1 MHLSYVGQASCVF
14 IILSCSGLPIAS
26 GCSLMSADLRDPSP
40 SRVLWRAGIA
50 DDCDILVYCYG
61 RKYSMSQLAAGFPPL
76 DGKGPEGERALSF
89 QEGRSPGED
98 EESNPGDVLDQISVD
113 EGEGST
119 QNPVVLKGIVQD
131 SGS

>member
-1 MHLSYVGQASCVF
+1 
-14 IILSCSGLPIAS
+14 
-26 GCSLMSADLRDPSP
+26 
-40 SRVLWRAGIA
+40 
-50 DDCDILVYCYG
+50 
-61 RKYSMSQLAAGFPPL
+61 MSQLAAGFPPL

-131 SGS
+131 SGSYNSQFSSIQSLSHVQLFATP